1 MWTSR
6 SKLRNELIESLK
18 RENAAL
24 RALLSA
30 SGIALP
36 DSPATPLPQR
46 KRVTKKLDE
55 SSVYHATRD
64 TRLADQYR
72 REQEQAPTAPASPEP
87 NENSNV

>member
-6 SKLRNELIESLK
+6 SKLKTELIESLR

-36 DSPATPLPQR
+36 DSPATPSLPQTR
-46 KRVTKKLDE
+46 PTKRLDE
-55 SSVYHATRD
+55 NSVYRATRD
-64 TRLADQYR
+64 TRLADQFR
-72 REQEQAPTAPASPEP
+72 KDQEPDPPPPSPDP
-87 NENSNV
+87 SANSNA